1 MKGIKN
7 YVITFMDGE
16 EIGLTVEQAATIVLN
31 LSKGTTIIVGGD
43 VYAVHQ
49 MKSIK
54 RVNKQIELD
63 LYDLKGI
70 ENPEDVFLTQGL
82 ATFSTTKQ
90 LN

>member
-1 MKGIKN
+1 MEGIKN
-7 YVITFMDGE
+7 YVISFMDGE
-16 EIGLTVEQAATIVLN
+16 QIGITVEQAATITAN

-54 RVNKQIELD
+54 RIKKQLELD
-63 LYDLKGI
+63 MYEMKGLSQDL
-70 ENPEDVFLTQGL
+70 FLSQGL
-82 ATFSTTKQ
+82 AAYSSTKK